1 MPDAILL
8 SPLLVAGVLLMS
20 GVAKLRH
27 PGSDRDAFEALQV
40 PAFLAAPWMMAALP
54 YAEVALALGLLLT
67 QGWVLLG
74 IAALAA
80 LLCAGYW
87 VLIARAVVAKRK
99 VSCNCFGQLTTGT
112 VGPWTLARN
121 SVLLVVALLA
131 VADAA
136 MLRDVA
142 ILRIAALDPVQAW
155 WFAGAV
161 LTAALVALVI
171 YEPPAAPVQPVALA
185 APASAALAS
194 TGTASAGP
202 ASVGSGSTAVAPA
215 GDAADSD
222 ELEYVRRPIPEVSL
236 TDADGNLVALRELV
250 RERAVVLVWLSFTCA
265 ACGEVMTRLTGWAD
279 WIPQIEFR
287 PVVADLAMLARRAPE
302 LSALG
307 GLSDP
312 GSYVQA
318 VLGESAV
325 PMAVVLGADGLLAG
339 GPVLGLAAISEIVND
354 IADRIG
360 EAQAADV
367 SQHDHAHSH

>member
-8 SPLLVAGVLLMS
+8 SPLLVAGVLLLS
-20 GVAKLRH
+20 GIAKLRH
-27 PGSDRDAFEALQV
+27 PGADRDAFEALQV
-40 PAFLAAPWMMAALP
+40 PAFLSAPWMMAALP

-74 IAALAA
+74 VAALAA

-131 VADAA
+131 VLDAA
-136 MLRDVA
+136 LFRDVA
-142 ILRIAALDPVQAW
+142 ILRITALDPVQAW

-171 YEPPAAPVQPVALA
+171 YEPATP
-185 APASAALAS
+185 APATAAA
-194 TGTASAGP
+194 GAPMAQGAAVAQAATASVTAP
-202 ASVGSGSTAVAPA
+202 ATTAQAPA
-215 GDAADSD
+215 GDATDSG

-236 TDADGNLVALRELV
+236 TDADGNLVPLRELAV
-250 RERAVVLVWLSFTCA
+250 DRAVVLVWLSFTCA
-265 ACGEVMTRLTGWAD
+265 ACGEVMTRLTAWAD
-279 WIPQIEFR
+279 WIPQIQFR

-302 LSALG
+302 VSALG

-318 VLGESAV
+318 VFGESSV

-339 GPVLGLAAISEIVND
+339 GPILGLAEISEIVNE

-360 EAQAADV
+360 EATAV
-367 SQHDHAHSH
+367 EGPQHDHAHQH

>member
-161 LTAALVALVI
+161 VTAALVALVI

-185 APASAALAS
+185 ASTSAAPASTAPAPTAPAS
-194 TGTASAGP
+194 TTL
-202 ASVGSGSTAVAPA
+202 APA
-215 GDAADSD
+215 ADTADSA
-222 ELEYVRRPIPEVSL
+222 ELEYVRSPIPEVSL
-236 TDADGNLVALRELV
+236 TDPDGNLVPLRELA

-360 EAQAADV
+360 EAQAVDV

>member
-8 SPLLVAGVLLMS
+8 SPLLVAGVLLLS

-27 PGSDRDAFEALQV
+27 PDADRDGFEALQV
-40 PAFLAAPWMMAALP
+40 PAFLSAPWMMAALP

-74 IAALAA
+74 VATLAA

-112 VGPWTLARN
+112 VGPWTLVRN

-131 VADAA
+131 VLDAS
-136 MLRDVA
+136 LFREVA
-142 ILRIAALDPVQAW
+142 ILRIAALDPAQAW

-171 YEPPAAPVQPVALA
+171 HEPATPAPAPTAPGSPATPVAAGAQA
-185 APASAALAS
+185 ASEAMD
-194 TGTASAGP
+194 
-202 ASVGSGSTAVAPA
+202 SG
-215 GDAADSD
+215 
-222 ELEYVRRPIPEVSL
+222 ELEYIRRPIPEVNL
-236 TDADGNLVALRELV
+236 TDADGNPVPLRELT
-250 RERAVVLVWLSFTCA
+250 RDRAIVLVWLSFTCP
-265 ACGEVMTRLTGWAD
+265 ACGEVMSRLTGWAD

-302 LSALG
+302 LSAMG
-307 GLSDP
+307 GLGDP
-312 GSYVQA
+312 GYSVQA
-318 VLGESAV
+318 ALGESSV

-339 GPVLGLAAISEIVND
+339 GPVLGLAAISEIVNE

-360 EAQAADV
+360 EATAAEV
-367 SQHDHAHSH
+367 PQHDLAHQH

>member
-54 YAEVALALGLLLT
+54 YAEIALALGLLLT

-121 SVLLVVALLA
+121 SVLLLVALLA

-136 MLRDVA
+136 LLRDVA
-142 ILRIAALDPVQAW
+142 ILRIAALEPGQAW

-161 LTAALVALVI
+161 VTAALVALVI

-194 TGTASAGP
+194 A
-202 ASVGSGSTAVAPA
+202 GSGSTALAPA
-215 GDAADSD
+215 VAAADSD
-222 ELEYVRRPIPEVSL
+222 ELEYVRHPIPEVSL
-236 TDADGNLVALRELV
+236 TDADGNLVPLRELV
-250 RERAVVLVWLSFTCA
+250 RDRAVVLVWLSFTCA

-354 IADRIG
+354 IADRFDIPKT
-360 EAQAADV
+360 EAV
-367 SQHDHAHSH
+367 HEHVH